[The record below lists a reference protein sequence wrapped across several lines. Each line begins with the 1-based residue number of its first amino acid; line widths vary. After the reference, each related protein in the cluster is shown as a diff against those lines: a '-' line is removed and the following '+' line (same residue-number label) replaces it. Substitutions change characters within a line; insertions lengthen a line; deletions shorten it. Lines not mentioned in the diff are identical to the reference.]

1 MLFGPVPRPSPQ
13 PSAAA
18 FEAGSLFA
26 APGNR
31 GMVPP
36 GRRRRAHR
44 TRPRPVREPL
54 RPMDANRTRR
64 LIKTMLDSRSL
75 MPETREELAEY
86 LADLDKGE
94 LHADDAAY
102 IEGLARRLG
111 LAAGGAPANSN
122 ALDATD
128 DTLPDE
134 FADDEDEEFSAA
146 AAAVQ
151 AEVALRAIEQAR
163 TLVARLRGP
172 TPEGGAAGPDAPTL
186 DEIEKALGDAADA
199 LTRHG

>member
-1 MLFGPVPRPSPQ
+1 
-13 PSAAA
+13 
-18 FEAGSLFA
+18 
-26 APGNR
+26 
-31 GMVPP
+31 
-36 GRRRRAHR
+36 
-44 TRPRPVREPL
+44 
-54 RPMDANRTRR
+54 MDANRTRR

-111 LAAGGAPANSN
+111 HAAGGAPANSN
-122 ALDATD
+122 APDDTD

-134 FADDEDEEFSAA
+134 FAADEDEEFSAT

-163 TLVARLRGP
+163 TLVARLREP
-172 TPEGGAAGPDAPTL
+172 KAEGETAGPDAPTL
-186 DEIEKALGDAADA
+186 DEIDKALGDAADA